1 MASYRAIAAA
11 SATLQSLLR
20 DRYPR
25 DAFGP
30 GLAIELYQPKDFVT
44 PMSEGVAICLW
55 RVAPNTARRNLPPR
69 TDVAGRRF
77 RPSLPIDLSYL
88 IVPFADQAERQQ
100 RLLGWLLRAMEDL
113 GPLVATQL
121 NHALAESDVFA
132 DVESV
137 DLLNDP
143 LSLADYLT
151 LWDRI
156 KALPPAATYVMRLLL
171 LDSEAAMDAFPL
183 VQERRFD
190 MAKAPA

>member
-1 MASYRAIAAA
+1 MASFHAIAAA

-25 DAFGP
+25 DAFGS
-30 GLAIELYQPKDFVT
+30 GLAIELYQPKDFAT
-44 PMSEGVAICLW
+44 PMNEGIAICLW
-55 RVAPNTARRNLPPR
+55 RVTPNTARRNLPPR
-69 TDVAGRRF
+69 TDAIGRRF

-143 LSLADYLT
+143 LVLADYLT

-156 KALPPAATYVMRLLL
+156 KALPPSATYVMRLLL
-171 LDSEAAMDAFPL
+171 LDSEAGIDEFPL